1 MFYLIYVSSAVRLMD
16 NVELL
21 KLHEVSQ
28 KNNANSEITGM
39 LLYQEGNFMQIIE
52 GEEEHVLELFIKI
65 SMDKRHKDIYKIMS
79 GPINK
84 RNFDNWSMGF
94 CNMNDTN
101 YYSNYET
108 FIQENI
114 KLKTF
119 EYESQSAYDFIIKF
133 NETNR

>member
-21 KLHEVSQ
+21 KLHRISQ
-28 KNNANSEITGM
+28 KNNKNSEITGM

>member
-21 KLHEVSQ
+21 KLHQMSK

-84 RNFDNWSMGF
+84 RNFDDWSMGF
-94 CNMNDTN
+94 CNMDETEH
-101 YYSNYET
+101 YSNYET

>member
-21 KLHEVSQ
+21 KLHQMSK

>member
-21 KLHEVSQ
+21 KLHQISQ
-28 KNNANSEITGM
+28 KNNKNSEITGM

>member
-21 KLHEVSQ
+21 KLHQISQ
-28 KNNANSEITGM
+28 KNNKNSEITGM

-65 SMDKRHKDIYKIMS
+65 STDKRHKDIYKIMS

>member
-21 KLHEVSQ
+21 KLHQISQ
-28 KNNANSEITGM
+28 KNNKNTEITGM